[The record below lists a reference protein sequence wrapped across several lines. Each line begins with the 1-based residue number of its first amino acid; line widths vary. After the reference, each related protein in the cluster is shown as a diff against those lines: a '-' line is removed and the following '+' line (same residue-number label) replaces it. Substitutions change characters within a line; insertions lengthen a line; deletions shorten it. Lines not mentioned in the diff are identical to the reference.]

1 MIANHLKAIR
11 LERGLVE
18 LVAVVAVE
26 LGGSV
31 GLPNYALERTFA
43 ARKSLNAALGPT
55 GLSVIVQ

>member
-1 MIANHLKAIR
+1 MIANRLKAIR

-18 LVAVVAVE
+18 FVAVVAVE

-43 ARKSLNAALGPT
+43 ARKSLNAALESLP
-55 GLSVIVQ
+55 VK